1 MNMPM
6 LNISALITGYET
18 VGDHTEFIVQISC
31 NGGLWL
37 MSRRFS
43 DFDQL
48 HTRLVRHFGDLI
60 EARLPEKQWFGRF
73 DPNFLHKRQVGLQEY
88 LDSLLQVPG
97 ILEDRSLQH
106 FLELE
111 KHLDLHGDLLLGLGG
126 GSHGGGLGIA
136 GGRLSNGML
145 PGSKSGVLNENDR
158 LNAIVE
164 NATQTFI
171 DVSEVPEPLEAEQA
185 AQRKNEIVQASQSL
199 LSDQQIIES
208 FKAALQVVAL
218 PSAPSQC
225 SRDVVLARLE
235 DGPADGLSY
244 DHAAE
249 LLQQTL
255 RQVDESLRLEIAPP
269 STDLLVLMDG
279 TPVLLGNGAS
289 QSVSGGGL
297 LTDGAA
303 SSNNDN
309 EALLS
314 SSAS

>member
-48 HTRLVRHFGDLI
+48 HARLVRHFGDLI

-111 KHLDLHGDLLLGLGG
+111 KHLDLHGDLLFGG
-126 GSHGGGLGIA
+126 GSGGHGSGLGVA

-145 PGSKSGVLNENDR
+145 PGSKSGILNENDR

-199 LSDQQIIES
+199 LSDQQVLDS
-208 FKAALQVVAL
+208 FSAALKVVAL
-218 PSAPSQC
+218 PAATSHVT
-225 SRDVVLARLE
+225 RDVVLARLE
-235 DGPADGLSY
+235 DGPVDGLSY
-244 DHAAE
+244 DQATE

-255 RQVDESLRLEIAPP
+255 RQADEALRLDIAPP

-289 QSVSGGGL
+289 QPVSGGML
-297 LTDGAA
+297 ADGAA
-303 SSNNDN
+303 SNDSDT
-309 EALLS
+309 ALS
-314 SSAS
+314 SSVG